1 TLHSLPLAA
10 PTLIFLELQVLEHNS
25 FVLFLC
31 VVDDLLHQ
39 ASNIIISL
47 IRAAVENSCIDEG
60 FGFNQV
66 PISTHIVDCNAV
78 RVRVNTNHTIF
89 KSDTCSSFWFIYLIV
104 NNDLEV
110 LVVFAFQS
118 DIIGTTAHQHLL
130 QFFLELF

>member
-1 TLHSLPLAA
+1 MDTCLVHPPVFVFPNDTGERWIDFLVLDAMFNALSLKQGQELPPHEITLHSLPLAA

-60 FGFNQV
+60 FGFN
-66 PISTHIVDCNAV
+66 
-78 RVRVNTNHTIF
+78 
-89 KSDTCSSFWFIYLIV
+89 
-104 NNDLEV
+104 
-110 LVVFAFQS
+110 
-118 DIIGTTAHQHLL
+118 
-130 QFFLELF
+130 